1 MRRSSANNEAE
12 RTDMSARLKMAMI
25 GGGAGAFIGAVHRMA
40 ARLDGRIEFVAGAL
54 SSEPA
59 RAIESGR
66 ELGLQDDRNYPSWEA
81 LLQGELARPRDQ
93 RVDLVTIV
101 TPNHLHFPIAVAFVE
116 AGFNIV
122 LDKPMVHTTAQAAEL
137 ASVAARTGS
146 LVCITYNYSGY
157 PMVKQAR
164 ELVRAGELG
173 RIRKVI
179 VEYNQGW
186 LATSL
191 ERSGHKQASWRTDPL
206 LAGAGAIGDIGS
218 HAEQLA
224 LYITGLRLEAICA
237 DLTTFV
243 EGRRVDDD
251 AGMLLR
257 FEGGARG
264 LLSASQVCI
273 GCENSLSIRIYGE
286 RGGLS
291 WRQEQPN
298 ELVVQRLGC
307 RDEVH
312 RPGNA
317 YLSPAAAAATRIPSG
332 HPEGFIEAFANIY
345 SAFAR
350 AIEATRGGTPGD
362 AARPEMFDYPGVA
375 DGARGV
381 RFIEAAI
388 ENARSAEKWT
398 RM

>member
-1 MRRSSANNEAE
+1 MK
-12 RTDMSARLKMAMI
+12 LKMAMI
-25 GGGAGAFIGAVHRMA
+25 GGGTGAFIGGVHRLA
-40 ARLDGRIEFVAGAL
+40 ARLDGGIVFVAGAL
-54 SSEPA
+54 SSDPA
-59 RAIESGR
+59 RAVESGR
-66 ELGLQDDRNYPSWEA
+66 ALGLADDRNYPSWEA
-81 LLQGELARPRDQ
+81 LLQGELARPERD
-93 RVDLVTIV
+93 RVDFVTIV
-101 TPNHLHFPIAVAFVE
+101 TPNHLHFPIALAFLE

-122 LDKPMVHTTAQAAEL
+122 LDKPMVHTSVQAEE
-137 ASVAARTGS
+137 VAATAARAGS

-164 ELVRAGELG
+164 ALVRGGELG

-186 LATSL
+186 LAMPL
-191 ERSGHKQASWRTDPL
+191 ESNGHKQASWRTDPV

-218 HAEQLA
+218 HAEQLVSCV
-224 LYITGLRLEAICA
+224 TGLELEAVCA

-251 AGMLLR
+251 CGMLLR

-273 GCENSLSIRIYGE
+273 GCENDLALRVYGE
-286 RGGLS
+286 RGGLC
-291 WRQEQPN
+291 WRQERPN
-298 ELVVQRLGC
+298 ELLVQRLE
-307 RDEVH
+307 RPDEVY
-312 RPGNA
+312 RRGND
-317 YLSPAAAAATRIPSG
+317 YLAPAAAAGTRIPSG

-350 AIEATRGGTPGD
+350 AVEAKKGG
-362 AARPEMFDYPGVA
+362 RPAGPQEFDYPGHE

-388 ENARSAEKWT
+388 RSSRSEEKWT
-398 RM
+398 SL